1 MGTAQSPTCE
11 LTDLGQLRAFFELG
25 DGADREYPL
34 SLIEVI
40 RRQWAEKPQLGRAF
54 QRLGGGL
61 GDCTDMGMLCCSNL
75 ILFLLSW

>member
-40 RRQWAEKPQLGRAF
+40 RRQWAEKPQLGWLSKGWA
-54 QRLGGGL
+54 
-61 GDCTDMGMLCCSNL
+61 GDWEIAQIWGCYVAQ
-75 ILFLLSW
+75 I